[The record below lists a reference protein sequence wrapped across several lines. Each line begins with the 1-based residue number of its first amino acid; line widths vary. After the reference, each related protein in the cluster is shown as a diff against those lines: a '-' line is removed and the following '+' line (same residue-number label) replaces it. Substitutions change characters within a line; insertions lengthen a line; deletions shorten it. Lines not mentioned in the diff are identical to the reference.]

1 MEANL
6 QYLQPQIKVSYQLSN
21 APAEKATLHTACAL
35 KVFELE
41 TEDGKR
47 RNIQHFHNHYLRRNN
62 IVSHDLGALG
72 HEAKLRY
79 MTIAEG
85 ERQTKTLAAVLTS
98 LDPAN
103 LRWVGKVNPAIEI
116 IKDMLEK
123 VHQTPSGAARAP
135 LVLSL
140 MDYLIKPETVEF
152 VERYPAFK
160 TCIIDKCNELRL
172 LHFLEYPK
180 VAAKCLE
187 VLGILG
193 GTVTPLSRE
202 QLEALAHAP
211 TPTPTPTPAPTPA
224 VVPPVAPVP
233 DTQVLE
239 NLRTLIPGNTR
250 LLLAIGSYPPI
261 EGILGPYPRRD
272 YIYSAKHKTM
282 IPIGRFI
289 NSYAKANKIPMRD
302 RPRPSASV
310 LKHFYINDQAYEEQ
324 ESLYSMLLNWR
335 PHLLTCLHIQT
346 PAAFEAELAAKKA
359 EEKAEVEAAEQQE
372 DEWRARNN
380 AEEEVVEGPCDCHHC
395 AKEQYLEDEIQSLQK
410 RLRRLEE
417 FIGLDE

>member
-1 MEANL
+1 MQSNL
-6 QYLQPQIKVSYQLSN
+6 QYLPAQIKVSYQLGS
-21 APAEKATLHTACAL
+21 APAEKATLHTCGAAKAL
-35 KVFELE
+35 VLE

-62 IVSHDLGALG
+62 ITDHNLGALN
-72 HEAKLRY
+72 HEAKLGH

-85 ERQTKTLAAVLTS
+85 ERQSRTLAAVLTV

-103 LRWVGKVNPAIEI
+103 LRWVGRTHPAMDI
-116 IKDMLEK
+116 IKDMLEV
-123 VHQTPSGAARAP
+123 VHRTPSGAARAP
-135 LVLSL
+135 TVVLL

-152 VERYPAFK
+152 VERYPTFK

-172 LHFLEYPK
+172 LHFLEYPT

-187 VLGILG
+187 VLGVLR

-202 QLEALAHAP
+202 QLEALAHKPWTAP
-211 TPTPTPTPAPTPA
+211 VAP

-239 NLRTLIPGNTR
+239 NLRTLIPGHTR
-250 LLLAIGSYPPI
+250 LLLAIGSYPPV
-261 EGILGPYPRRD
+261 EGILGPSPRRD
-272 YIYSAKHKTM
+272 YIYSAKHADF

-289 NSYAKANKIPMRD
+289 NSYAKANEIPMRD
-302 RPRPSASV
+302 RPRRSANI
-310 LKHFYINDQAYEEQ
+310 LKHFYINDQAYAER

-335 PHLLTCLHIQT
+335 PHYLTCLQIQT
-346 PAAFEAELAAKKA
+346 PEAFEAELAQKKA
-359 EEKAEVEAAEQQE
+359 DKEAAERQE
-372 DEWRARNN
+372 DAWRAKNM
-380 AEEEVVEGPCDCHHC
+380 AEEEVVEGPCECHQC
-395 AKEQYLEDEIQSLQK
+395 SEFQAVYT

-417 FIGLDE
+417 FVGIA

>member
-1 MEANL
+1 MQSNL

-21 APAEKATLHTACAL
+21 APPLVATLHTAIAL
-35 KVFELE
+35 KAFELE

-116 IKDMLEK
+116 IKDMLEDI
-123 VHQTPSGAARAP
+123 QRTPSGAARAP
-135 LVLSL
+135 LVLLL

-152 VERYPAFK
+152 VERYPTFK
-160 TCIIDKCNELRL
+160 TCIINKCNELRL
-172 LHFLEYPK
+172 LHVLEYPK
-180 VAAKCLE
+180 VAAKCLD
-187 VLGILG
+187 VLGVLG
-193 GTVTPLSRE
+193 GDVTPLSRE
-202 QLEALAHAP
+202 QLEALAHRPWTA
-211 TPTPTPTPAPTPA
+211 PAPAPA
-224 VVPPVAPVP
+224 PAPVVPPVAPVP

-239 NLRTLIPGNTR
+239 NLRTLIPGHTR
-250 LLLAIGSYPPI
+250 LLLAMGSCPPV
-261 EGILGPYPRRD
+261 EGILSPTPRRN
-272 YIYSAKHKTM
+272 YIYSAKHTDF

-289 NSYAKANKIPMRD
+289 NSYAKANEIPMRD
-302 RPRPSASV
+302 RPSPSASV
-310 LKHFYINDQAYEEQ
+310 LKHFYINNQAYEEG

-335 PHLLTCLHIQT
+335 PHLLTCLVIQT
-346 PAAFEAELAAKKA
+346 PEAFEAELAQKKA
-359 EEKAEVEAAEQQE
+359 EEEAAEQQE

-380 AEEEVVEGPCDCHHC
+380 AEEEVVEGPCDYHHC

-417 FIGLDE
+417 FIGMDG